1 MWKEKGRDLMRKSV
15 LVYLVLLISIFCYA
29 NICFAAIKG
38 DINGDGRID
47 EKDVTLVKEYLID
60 LRTFSDYE
68 FYLADMN
75 DDKQITLTDM
85 VLVLRVSLGEN
96 ISDGDVLGDVNS
108 DGRLDSQDYDLLL
121 AYVQGKA
128 TLTNRAMAV
137 ADANRDGAINILD
150 CVWILNI
157 VKGKTYYPV
166 EVVNV
171 PDGWY
176 KISPIREQDM
186 SLTTN
191 DGAVDKSQPNWEYAI
206 QGQTP
211 YIEKYTNDDYH
222 KFYIQRNGDS
232 YAIRSKVN
240 NMYMRTMEN
249 GRVSFGLEGDSTL
262 FIWKFIKSNGA
273 YYLVSMM
280 GETGKVLDKQGPFYV
295 EMSTIGNLD
304 SQRWVLQKV
313 DAPGSNSKP
322 STPDNKQ
329 ETDKNKDNNNNNN
342 NNNSGDDN
350 QKEENSNVNG
360 KYYTV
365 STPCQNL
372 LLRKAA
378 NNKSEVIAKM
388 PKGSKVIV
396 TSIDNNGWASVEF
409 QGQKGY
415 AFAKF
420 LTKGE

>member
-1 MWKEKGRDLMRKSV
+1 MRKEKGRDVMRKSV

-29 NICFAAIKG
+29 NICFAAAKG

-47 EKDVTLVKEYLID
+47 EKDVTLIQEYITE

-75 DDKQITLTDM
+75 GDKQITLTDM
-85 VLVLRVSLGEN
+85 ALVISVSLGEN
-96 ISDGDVLGDVNS
+96 ISDGDILGDVNS

-150 CVWILNI
+150 CVWVLNI

-186 SLTTN
+186 SLTIN
-191 DGAVDKSQPNWEYAI
+191 DKGVDKSQPNWQYAI
-206 QGQTP
+206 QGQIP

-222 KFYIQRNGDS
+222 KFYIQRNGDN
-232 YAIRSKVN
+232 YAIRSKVG
-240 NMYMRTMEN
+240 NMFIYTLQN
-249 GRVSFGLEGDSTL
+249 GRVVFGLAGNSP

-280 GETGKVLDKQGPFYV
+280 GGAGKVLDNKGSSYV
-295 EMSTIGNLD
+295 EMSTIDNLD
-304 SQRWVLQKV
+304 SQRWVLEKI
-313 DAPGSNSKP
+313 SEMSSLKP
-322 STPDNKQ
+322 EDPNNKR
-329 ETDKNKDNNNNNN
+329 
-342 NNNSGDDN
+342 
-350 QKEENSNVNG
+350 EE
-360 KYYTV
+360 YYTV

>member
-1 MWKEKGRDLMRKSV
+1 MRKSV
-15 LVYLVLLISIFCYA
+15 LVYLVLIISIFCYA
-29 NICFAAIKG
+29 NICFAATKG
-38 DINGDGRID
+38 DINGDGRINESD
-47 EKDVTLVKEYLID
+47 RQIL
-60 LRTFSDYE
+60 SDYLQGRKNLTDYE
-68 FYLADMN
+68 KSLADIN
-75 DDKQITLTDM
+75 GDSIVDNRDLDILTQIAKGTY
-85 VLVLRVSLGEN
+85 S
-96 ISDGDVLGDVNS
+96 SYGDILGDVNS

-128 TLTNRAMAV
+128 TLTNIAMAV

-150 CVWILNI
+150 CVWVLNI

-171 PDGWY
+171 SDGWY

-186 SLTTN
+186 SLTIN
-191 DGAVDKSQPNWEYAI
+191 DKGVDKSQPNWQYAI
-206 QGQTP
+206 QGQIP

-232 YAIRSKVN
+232 YAIRSKVG
-240 NMYMRTMEN
+240 NMYICTMEN
-249 GRVSFGLEGDSTL
+249 GRVIFGLAGNNIP

-273 YYLVSMM
+273 CYLVSMS
-280 GETGKVLDKQGPFYV
+280 GEAGKVLDNKGSSYV
-295 EMSTIGNLD
+295 EMSTIDNLD
-304 SQRWVLQKV
+304 SQRWVLEKI
-313 DAPGSNSKP
+313 SETSSLKP
-322 STPDNKQ
+322 EDPNNKR
-329 ETDKNKDNNNNNN
+329 
-342 NNNSGDDN
+342 
-350 QKEENSNVNG
+350 EE
-360 KYYTV
+360 YYTV

>member
-1 MWKEKGRDLMRKSV
+1 MRKSV

-29 NICFAAIKG
+29 NICFAATKG
-38 DINGDGRID
+38 DINGDGRINESD
-47 EKDVTLVKEYLID
+47 RQIL
-60 LRTFSDYE
+60 SDY
-68 FYLADMN
+68 LQSR
-75 DDKQITLTDM
+75 KTLTDYEK
-85 VLVLRVSLGEN
+85 SLADING
-96 ISDGDVLGDVNS
+96 DGIVDNRDLDILTQIAKGTYSSYGDILGDVNS
-108 DGRLDSQDYDLLL
+108 DGRLDSQDYSLLL

-150 CVWILNI
+150 CVWVLNI

-166 EVVNV
+166 EMANV

-176 KISPIREQDM
+176 KISPIRVQDM
-186 SLTTN
+186 SLTIK
-191 DGAVDKSQPNWEYAI
+191 GGVRDKSQGHWSI
-206 QGQTP
+206 DILGQTP

-232 YAIRSKVN
+232 YAIRSKVD
-240 NMYMRTMEN
+240 NMYMRTIEN
-249 GRVSFGLEGDSTL
+249 GRVNFGLEGDSTI
-262 FIWKFIKSNGA
+262 FIWKFIKSNEA
-273 YYLVSMM
+273 YYLVLMM
-280 GETGKVLDKQGPFYV
+280 GEAGKVLDNKGSSYV
-295 EMSTIGNLD
+295 EMSTIDNLD
-304 SQRWVLQKV
+304 SQRWVLEKISET
-313 DAPGSNSKP
+313 PYPKP
-322 STPDNKQ
+322 EDPNDEQ
-329 ETDKNKDNNNNNN
+329 EDIKKD
-342 NNNSGDDN
+342 DDN
-350 QKEENSNVNG
+350 PNGDSNRKDENSNVDG
-360 KYYTV
+360 TYYTV

>member
-1 MWKEKGRDLMRKSV
+1 MRKSV

-38 DINGDGRID
+38 DINGDGRINESD
-47 EKDVTLVKEYLID
+47 RQIL
-60 LRTFSDYE
+60 SDY
-68 FYLADMN
+68 LQGR
-75 DDKQITLTDM
+75 KTLTDYEK
-85 VLVLRVSLGEN
+85 SLADIN
-96 ISDGDVLGDVNS
+96 GDSIVDNRDLDILTQIAKGTYSSYGDILGDVNS
-108 DGRLDSQDYDLLL
+108 DGRLDSQDYSLLL

-150 CVWILNI
+150 CVWVLNI

-166 EVVNV
+166 EMANM

-176 KISPIREQDM
+176 KIYPIREHDM
-186 SLTTN
+186 SLTIN
-191 DGAVDKSQPNWEYAI
+191 DKGVDKSQPNWQYAI
-206 QGQTP
+206 QGQIP

-222 KFYIQRNGDS
+222 KFYIQRNGDN
-232 YAIRSKVN
+232 YAIRSKVG
-240 NMYMRTMEN
+240 NMYICTMEN
-249 GRVSFGLEGDSTL
+249 GRVIFGLAGNSIP

-273 YYLVSMM
+273 YYLVSMR
-280 GETGKVLDKQGPFYV
+280 GEAGKVLDNKGSSYV
-295 EMSTIGNLD
+295 EMSTIDNLD
-304 SQRWVLQKV
+304 SQRWVLEKISET
-313 DAPGSNSKP
+313 PYPKP
-322 STPDNKQ
+322 EDPNDKQ
-329 ETDKNKDNNNNNN
+329 E
-342 NNNSGDDN
+342 
-350 QKEENSNVNG
+350 E
-360 KYYTV
+360 YYTV

-378 NNKSEVIAKM
+378 NNKSEIIAKM

>member
-1 MWKEKGRDLMRKSV
+1 MRKSV
-15 LVYLVLLISIFCYA
+15 LVYLVLIISIFCYA
-29 NICFAAIKG
+29 DICFAAAKG
-38 DINGDGRID
+38 DINGDGRINESD
-47 EKDVTLVKEYLID
+47 RQIL
-60 LRTFSDYE
+60 SDYLKGRKNLTDYE
-68 FYLADMN
+68 KSLADIN
-75 DDKQITLTDM
+75 GDSIVDNRDLDILTQIAKGTY
-85 VLVLRVSLGEN
+85 S
-96 ISDGDVLGDVNS
+96 SYGDILGDVNS

-150 CVWILNI
+150 CVWVLNI

-166 EVVNV
+166 EMADV

-176 KISPIREQDM
+176 KISPIRAQDM
-186 SLTTN
+186 SLTIKS
-191 DGAVDKSQPNWEYAI
+191 GVIDKSQAHWSI
-206 QGQTP
+206 DVLGQTP

-232 YAIRSKVN
+232 YAIRSKVD
-240 NMYMRTMEN
+240 NMYMRTIEN
-249 GRVSFGLEGDSTL
+249 GRVNFGLEGDS
-262 FIWKFIKSNGA
+262 IWKFIKSNGA
-273 YYLVSMM
+273 YYLVSIM
-280 GETGKVLDKQGPFYV
+280 GEAGKVLDNKGSSYV
-295 EMSTIGNLD
+295 EMSTIDNLD
-304 SQRWVLQKV
+304 SQRWVLKEV
-313 DAPGSNSKP
+313 GESSSISKP
-322 STPDNKQ
+322 SDPDNEQ
-329 ETDKNKDNNNNNN
+329 DADKNKDNGNNS

-350 QKEENSNVNG
+350 RKDENSNVNG

-378 NNKSEVIAKM
+378 NNKSEIIAKM

>member
-1 MWKEKGRDLMRKSV
+1 MRKSV
-15 LVYLVLLISIFCYA
+15 LVYLVLIISIFCYA
-29 NICFAAIKG
+29 DICFAAAKG

-186 SLTTN
+186 SLTIN
-191 DGAVDKSQPNWEYAI
+191 DKGIDKSQPNWQYAI
-206 QGQTP
+206 QGQIP

-222 KFYIQRNGDS
+222 KFYIQRNGDN
-232 YAIRSKVN
+232 YAIRSKVG
-240 NMYMRTMEN
+240 NMYICTMEN
-249 GRVSFGLEGDSTL
+249 GRVIFGLEGNSIP

-273 YYLVSMM
+273 YYLVSMR
-280 GETGKVLDKQGPFYV
+280 GEAGKVLDNKGSSYV
-295 EMSTIGNLD
+295 EMSTIDNLD
-304 SQRWVLQKV
+304 SQRWVLEKISETPCPKPE
-313 DAPGSNSKP
+313 DPNGDSNR
-322 STPDNKQ
+322 
-329 ETDKNKDNNNNNN
+329 KD
-342 NNNSGDDN
+342 
-350 QKEENSNVNG
+350 ENSNVNG

>member
-1 MWKEKGRDLMRKSV
+1 MRKSV
-15 LVYLVLLISIFCYA
+15 LVYLVLIISIFCCA
-29 NICFAAIKG
+29 NICFAATKG
-38 DINGDGRID
+38 DINGDGRINESD
-47 EKDVTLVKEYLID
+47 RQIL
-60 LRTFSDYE
+60 SDYLQGRKNLTDYE
-68 FYLADMN
+68 KSLADIN
-75 DDKQITLTDM
+75 GDSIVDNRDLDILTQIAKGTY
-85 VLVLRVSLGEN
+85 S
-96 ISDGDVLGDVNS
+96 SYGDILGDVNS

-150 CVWILNI
+150 CVWVLNI

-186 SLTTN
+186 SLTIN
-191 DGAVDKSQPNWEYAI
+191 DKGIDKSQPNWQYAI
-206 QGQTP
+206 QGQIP

-222 KFYIQRNGDS
+222 KFYIQRNGDN
-232 YAIRSKVN
+232 YAIRSKVG
-240 NMYMRTMEN
+240 NMYICTMEN
-249 GRVSFGLEGDSTL
+249 GRVIFGLEGNSIP

-273 YYLVSMM
+273 YYLVSMR
-280 GETGKVLDKQGPFYV
+280 GEAGKVLDNKGSSYV
-295 EMSTIGNLD
+295 EMSTIDNLD
-304 SQRWVLQKV
+304 SQRWVLKEV
-313 DAPGSNSKP
+313 GESSSISKP
-322 STPDNKQ
+322 SDPDNEQ
-329 ETDKNKDNNNNNN
+329 DADKNKDNGNNS

-350 QKEENSNVNG
+350 RKDENSNVNG

-378 NNKSEVIAKM
+378 NNKSEIIAKM

>member
-1 MWKEKGRDLMRKSV
+1 MRKNV
-15 LVYLVLLISIFCYA
+15 LVYLLLLTSIFCYA
-29 NICFAAIKG
+29 NICFAAAKG

-47 EKDVTLVKEYLID
+47 ESDRQIL
-60 LRTFSDYE
+60 SDYLQGRKTFTDYE
-68 FYLADMN
+68 KSLADIN
-75 DDKQITLTDM
+75 GDNIVDDRDLDILTQIAKGTY
-85 VLVLRVSLGEN
+85 S
-96 ISDGDVLGDVNS
+96 SYGDILGDVNS

-121 AYVQGKA
+121 AYVQGKV
-128 TLTNRAMAV
+128 TFTNRAMAV
-137 ADANRDGAINILD
+137 ADANRDGSINILD
-150 CVWILNI
+150 CVWVLNI

-166 EVVNV
+166 EMANV

-186 SLTTN
+186 SLTIN
-191 DGAVDKSQPNWEYAI
+191 DKGVDKSQPNWQYAI

-211 YIEKYTNDDYH
+211 YMEKYTNDDYH
-222 KFYIQRNGDS
+222 KFYIQRNGDN
-232 YAIRSKVN
+232 YAIRSKVG
-240 NMYMRTMEN
+240 NMYICNMEN
-249 GRVSFGLEGDSTL
+249 GKVIFGLAGNNIP

-273 YYLVSMM
+273 YYLVSMR
-280 GETGKVLDKQGPFYV
+280 GEAGKVLDNQGSSYV
-295 EMSTIGNLD
+295 EMSTIDNLD
-304 SQRWVLQKV
+304 SQRWVLQKI
-313 DAPGSNSKP
+313 DAPSSNSKP
-322 STPDNKQ
+322 SDSDNKQ

-342 NNNSGDDN
+342 NNNNFGDSNIKD
-350 QKEENSNVNG
+350 ENGNVNG

-396 TSIDNNGWASVEF
+396 SSIDNNGWASVEF

-415 AFAKF
+415 TFAKF

>member
-1 MWKEKGRDLMRKSV
+1 MRKSV

-29 NICFAAIKG
+29 NICFAATKG

-47 EKDVTLVKEYLID
+47 EKDVTLIKKYIIELI
-60 LRTFSDYE
+60 TFSDYE

-75 DDKQITLTDM
+75 GDKQITLTDM
-85 VLVLRVSLGEN
+85 AMAIRVSLGEN

-121 AYVQGKA
+121 AYVQGKV

-150 CVWILNI
+150 CVWVLNI

-166 EVVNV
+166 EMANV

-176 KISPIREQDM
+176 KISPIREHDM
-186 SLTTN
+186 SLTIN
-191 DGAVDKSQPNWEYAI
+191 DKGVDKSQPNWQYAI
-206 QGQTP
+206 QGQIP

-222 KFYIQRNGDS
+222 KFYIQRNGDN
-232 YAIRSKVN
+232 YAIRSKVG
-240 NMYMRTMEN
+240 NMYICTMEN
-249 GRVSFGLEGDSTL
+249 GRVIFGLAGNSIP

-273 YYLVSMM
+273 YYLVSMR
-280 GETGKVLDKQGPFYV
+280 GEAGKVLDNKGSSYV
-295 EMSTIGNLD
+295 EMSTIDNLD
-304 SQRWVLQKV
+304 SQRWVLEKI
-313 DAPGSNSKP
+313 SETSSLKP
-322 STPDNKQ
+322 EDPNNKR
-329 ETDKNKDNNNNNN
+329 
-342 NNNSGDDN
+342 
-350 QKEENSNVNG
+350 EE
-360 KYYTV
+360 YYTV

-378 NNKSEVIAKM
+378 NNKSEIIAKM

>member
-1 MWKEKGRDLMRKSV
+1 MRKSV

-29 NICFAAIKG
+29 NICFAATKG
-38 DINGDGRID
+38 DINGDGRINESD
-47 EKDVTLVKEYLID
+47 RQILSDYLQGRKTLID
-60 LRTFSDYE
+60 YE
-68 FYLADMN
+68 KSLADIN
-75 DDKQITLTDM
+75 GDSIVDNRDLDILTQIAKGTY
-85 VLVLRVSLGEN
+85 S
-96 ISDGDVLGDVNS
+96 SYGDILGDVNS
-108 DGRLDSQDYDLLL
+108 DGRLDAQDYDLLL

-150 CVWILNI
+150 CVWVLNI

-176 KISPIREQDM
+176 KVSPIREQDM
-186 SLTTN
+186 SLTIN
-191 DGAVDKSQPNWEYAI
+191 DKGIDKSQPNWQYAI
-206 QGQTP
+206 QGQIP

-222 KFYIQRNGDS
+222 KFYIQRNGDN
-232 YAIRSKVN
+232 YAIRSKVG
-240 NMYMRTMEN
+240 NMYICTMEN
-249 GRVSFGLEGDSTL
+249 GRVIFGLEGNSIP

-273 YYLVSMM
+273 YYLVSMR
-280 GETGKVLDKQGPFYV
+280 GEAGKVLDNKGSSYV
-295 EMSTIGNLD
+295 EMSTIDNLD
-304 SQRWVLQKV
+304 SQRWVLEKISETLC
-313 DAPGSNSKP
+313 PKP
-322 STPDNKQ
+322 EDTNDKQ
-329 ETDKNKDNNNNNN
+329 EDIKKEEDNPNGDSNRKD
-342 NNNSGDDN
+342 
-350 QKEENSNVNG
+350 ENSNVNG

>member
-1 MWKEKGRDLMRKSV
+1 MRKSV

-29 NICFAAIKG
+29 NICFAAAKG

-47 EKDVTLVKEYLID
+47 EKDVTLIQEYITE

-75 DDKQITLTDM
+75 GDKQITLTDM
-85 VLVLRVSLGEN
+85 ALVISVSLGEK
-96 ISDGDVLGDVNS
+96 ISDGDILGDVNS

-150 CVWILNI
+150 CVWVLNI

-176 KISPIREQDM
+176 KVSPIREQDM
-186 SLTTN
+186 SLTIN
-191 DGAVDKSQPNWEYAI
+191 DKGIDKSQPNWQYAI
-206 QGQTP
+206 QGQIP

-222 KFYIQRNGDS
+222 KFYIQRNGDN
-232 YAIRSKVN
+232 YAIRSKVG
-240 NMYMRTMEN
+240 NMYICTMEN
-249 GRVSFGLEGDSTL
+249 GRVIFGLEGNSIP

-273 YYLVSMM
+273 YYLVSMR
-280 GETGKVLDKQGPFYV
+280 GEAGKVLDNKGSSYV
-295 EMSTIGNLD
+295 EMSTIDNLD
-304 SQRWVLQKV
+304 SQRWVLEEI
-313 DAPGSNSKP
+313 NEKP
-322 STPDNKQ
+322 YPKPDDPNGKRDDNKK
-329 ETDKNKDNNNNNN
+329 EDNN
-342 NNNSGDDN
+342 
-350 QKEENSNVNG
+350 SNADSS
-360 KYYTV
+360 KYYIV

>member
-1 MWKEKGRDLMRKSV
+1 MRKSV
-15 LVYLVLLISIFCYA
+15 LVYLVLIISIFCYA
-29 NICFAAIKG
+29 NICFAATKG
-38 DINGDGRID
+38 DINGDGRINESD
-47 EKDVTLVKEYLID
+47 RQIL
-60 LRTFSDYE
+60 SDYLQGRKNLTDYE
-68 FYLADMN
+68 KSLADIN
-75 DDKQITLTDM
+75 GDSIVDNRDLDILTQIAKGTY
-85 VLVLRVSLGEN
+85 S
-96 ISDGDVLGDVNS
+96 SYGDILGDVNS

-150 CVWILNI
+150 CVWVLNI

-186 SLTTN
+186 SLTIN
-191 DGAVDKSQPNWEYAI
+191 DKGVDKSQPNWQYAI
-206 QGQTP
+206 QGQIP
-211 YIEKYTNDDYH
+211 YIEKYINDDYH
-222 KFYIQRNGDS
+222 KFYIQRNGDN
-232 YAIRSKVN
+232 YAIRSKVG
-240 NMYMRTMEN
+240 NMYICTMEN
-249 GRVSFGLEGDSTL
+249 GRVIFGLEGNSIP

-273 YYLVSMM
+273 CYLVSMR
-280 GETGKVLDKQGPFYV
+280 GEAGKVLDNKGSSYV
-295 EMSTIGNLD
+295 EMSTIDNLD
-304 SQRWVLQKV
+304 SQRWVLEKI
-313 DAPGSNSKP
+313 SETSSLKP
-322 STPDNKQ
+322 EDTNNKR
-329 ETDKNKDNNNNNN
+329 
-342 NNNSGDDN
+342 
-350 QKEENSNVNG
+350 EE
-360 KYYTV
+360 YYTV

>member
-1 MWKEKGRDLMRKSV
+1 MRKSV

-29 NICFAAIKG
+29 NICFAAAKG

-47 EKDVTLVKEYLID
+47 EKDVTLIQEYITE

-75 DDKQITLTDM
+75 GDKQITLTDM
-85 VLVLRVSLGEN
+85 ALVISFSLGEN
-96 ISDGDVLGDVNS
+96 ISDGDILGDVNS

-150 CVWILNI
+150 CVWVLNI

-186 SLTTN
+186 SLTIN
-191 DGAVDKSQPNWEYAI
+191 DKGIDKSQPNWQYAI
-206 QGQTP
+206 QGQIP

-222 KFYIQRNGDS
+222 KFYIQYNGDN
-232 YAIRSKVN
+232 YAIRSKVG
-240 NMYMRTMEN
+240 NMYICTMEN
-249 GRVSFGLEGDSTL
+249 GRVIFGLEGNSIP

-273 YYLVSMM
+273 CYLVSMR
-280 GETGKVLDKQGPFYV
+280 GEAGKVLDNKGSSYV
-295 EMSTIGNLD
+295 EMSTIDNLD
-304 SQRWVLQKV
+304 SQRWVLEKI
-313 DAPGSNSKP
+313 SETSSLKP
-322 STPDNKQ
+322 EDTNNKR
-329 ETDKNKDNNNNNN
+329 
-342 NNNSGDDN
+342 
-350 QKEENSNVNG
+350 EE
-360 KYYTV
+360 YYTV

>member
-1 MWKEKGRDLMRKSV
+1 MRKEKGRDLMRKSV
-15 LVYLVLLISIFCYA
+15 LVYLLLIISIFCYA
-29 NICFAAIKG
+29 NICFAATKG
-38 DINGDGRID
+38 DINGDGRIN

-60 LRTFSDYE
+60 SRTFSDYE

-96 ISDGDVLGDVNS
+96 VSDGDVLGDVNS

-150 CVWILNI
+150 CVWVLNI

-186 SLTTN
+186 SLTIN
-191 DGAVDKSQPNWEYAI
+191 DKGIDKSQPNWEYAI

-222 KFYIQRNGDS
+222 KFYIQRNGDN
-232 YAIRSKVN
+232 YAIRSKVG
-240 NMYMRTMEN
+240 NMYICAMEN
-249 GRVSFGLEGDSTL
+249 GRVILGLPGNDIP

-273 YYLVSMM
+273 CYLVSMM
-280 GETGKVLDKQGPFYV
+280 GEAGKVLDNKGSSYV
-295 EMSTIGNLD
+295 EMSTIDNLD
-304 SQRWVLQKV
+304 SQRWVLEKI
-313 DAPGSNSKP
+313 SETSSLKP
-322 STPDNKQ
+322 EDPNNKR
-329 ETDKNKDNNNNNN
+329 
-342 NNNSGDDN
+342 
-350 QKEENSNVNG
+350 EE
-360 KYYTV
+360 YYTV

-396 TSIDNNGWASVEF
+396 TNIDNNGWASVEF

>member
-1 MWKEKGRDLMRKSV
+1 MRKSV

-29 NICFAAIKG
+29 NICFAATKG
-38 DINGDGRID
+38 EINGDGRID
-47 EKDVTLVKEYLID
+47 ENDRQIL
-60 LRTFSDYE
+60 SDY
-68 FYLADMN
+68 LQGR
-75 DDKQITLTDM
+75 KTLTDYEK
-85 VLVLRVSLGEN
+85 SLADINGDSIVDN
-96 ISDGDVLGDVNS
+96 SDLDILTQIAKGTYSSYGDILGDVNS

-150 CVWILNI
+150 CVWVLNI

-166 EVVNV
+166 EMDNV

-191 DGAVDKSQPNWEYAI
+191 DGAVDKTQPNWEYAI

-232 YAIRSKVN
+232 YAIRSKVG
-240 NMYMRTMEN
+240 NMYIYTLQN
-249 GRVSFGLEGDSTL
+249 GRVFFGLAGNGNP

-280 GETGKVLDKQGPFYV
+280 GEAGKVLDNKSSSYV
-295 EMSTIGNLD
+295 EISTIDNLD
-304 SQRWVLQKV
+304 SQRWVLEKISETTYPKPE
-313 DAPGSNSKP
+313 DSN
-322 STPDNKQ
+322 DKQ
-329 ETDKNKDNNNNNN
+329 EDIKKE
-342 NNNSGDDN
+342 DDN
-350 QKEENSNVNG
+350 PNGDSNKKDENSNVNG

>member
-1 MWKEKGRDLMRKSV
+1 MRKSV
-15 LVYLVLLISIFCYA
+15 FVYLVLLISIFCYA
-29 NICFAAIKG
+29 NICFAATKG
-38 DINGDGRID
+38 DINGDGRINESD
-47 EKDVTLVKEYLID
+47 RQIL
-60 LRTFSDYE
+60 SDY
-68 FYLADMN
+68 LQGR
-75 DDKQITLTDM
+75 KTLTDYEK
-85 VLVLRVSLGEN
+85 SLADIN
-96 ISDGDVLGDVNS
+96 GDSIVDNRDLDILTQIAKGTYSSYGDILGDVNS

-121 AYVQGKA
+121 AYVQGKV

-150 CVWILNI
+150 CVWVLNI

-166 EVVNV
+166 EMANV

-176 KISPIREQDM
+176 KISPIRAKDSVLSVNTQG
-186 SLTTN
+186 TQ
-191 DGAVDKSQPNWEYAI
+191 GVQFYIDKY
-206 QGQTP
+206 QGNNNQ
-211 YIEKYTNDDYH
+211 
-222 KFYIQRNGDS
+222 KFYIKGTGGIHSIKSGNSDLYMLTSSGGTAFLGFDS
-232 YAIRSKVN
+232 SINPAIWR
-240 NMYMRTMEN
+240 
-249 GRVSFGLEGDSTL
+249 
-262 FIWKFIKSNGA
+262 FIKTNDA

-280 GETGKVLDKQGPFYV
+280 GEVGKVLDNKGSSYV
-295 EMSTIGNLD
+295 EMTTIDNLD
-304 SQRWVLQKV
+304 SQRWILQKV
-313 DAPGSNSKP
+313 DAPSSNSKP
-322 STPDNKQ
+322 SVCDKKQ
-329 ETDKNKDNNNNNN
+329 ETDKNKDNNN

-420 LTKGE
+420 LTEGE

>member
-1 MWKEKGRDLMRKSV
+1 MRKSV
-15 LVYLVLLISIFCYA
+15 LVYLVLIISIFCYA
-29 NICFAAIKG
+29 NICFAATKG
-38 DINGDGRID
+38 DINGDGRINESD
-47 EKDVTLVKEYLID
+47 RQIL
-60 LRTFSDYE
+60 SDYLQGRKNLTDYE
-68 FYLADMN
+68 KSLADIN
-75 DDKQITLTDM
+75 GDSIVDNRDLDILTQIAKGTY
-85 VLVLRVSLGEN
+85 S
-96 ISDGDVLGDVNS
+96 SYGDILGDVNS

-137 ADANRDGAINILD
+137 ADANRDGVINILD
-150 CVWILNI
+150 CVWVLNI

-166 EVVNV
+166 EMADV

-186 SLTTN
+186 SLITN
-191 DGAVDKSQPNWEYAI
+191 DKGIDKSQPNWQYAI
-206 QGQTP
+206 QGRTP

-232 YAIRSKVN
+232 YAIRSKVG
-240 NMYMRTMEN
+240 NMYIYTLQN
-249 GRVSFGLEGDSTL
+249 GRVIFGLAGNINP

-280 GETGKVLDKQGPFYV
+280 GEAGKVLDNQGSYYV
-295 EMSTIGNLD
+295 EMSTIDNLD
-304 SQRWVLQKV
+304 SQRWVLEKISETTYPKPE
-313 DAPGSNSKP
+313 DSN
-322 STPDNKQ
+322 DKQ
-329 ETDKNKDNNNNNN
+329 EDIKKE
-342 NNNSGDDN
+342 DDN
-350 QKEENSNVNG
+350 PNGDSNKKDENSNVNG

>member
-1 MWKEKGRDLMRKSV
+1 MKKRV
-15 LVYLVLLISIFCYA
+15 LVYLVLIISIFSYA
-29 NICFAAIKG
+29 NICFAATKG
-38 DINGDGRID
+38 DINGDGWINESDRQI
-47 EKDVTLVKEYLID
+47 L
-60 LRTFSDYE
+60 SDY
-68 FYLADMN
+68 LQGR
-75 DDKQITLTDM
+75 KTLTDYEK
-85 VLVLRVSLGEN
+85 SLADINGDSIVDN
-96 ISDGDVLGDVNS
+96 RDLDILTQIAKGTYSSYGDVLGDVNS

-166 EVVNV
+166 EIVDV

-186 SLTTN
+186 SLTIN
-191 DGAVDKSQPNWEYAI
+191 DGAADKSQSNWQYAI

-222 KFYIQRNGDS
+222 KFYIQRNGDT
-232 YAIRSKVN
+232 YAIRSKVG
-240 NMYMRTMEN
+240 NMCIYTLQN
-249 GRVSFGLEGDSTL
+249 GRVVLGLEGNSIP

-280 GETGKVLDKQGPFYV
+280 GEAGKVLDTRGSSYV
-295 EMSTIGNLD
+295 EMSTIDNLD
-304 SQRWVLQKV
+304 SQRWVLEKINETPYPK
-313 DAPGSNSKP
+313 PGDTN
-322 STPDNKQ
+322 DNQ
-329 ETDKNKDNNNNNN
+329 EDIKKE
-342 NNNSGDDN
+342 DDN
-350 QKEENSNVNG
+350 PKGDSNRKDENSNVNG
-360 KYYTV
+360 KFYTV

-378 NNKSEVIAKM
+378 NNKSEIITKM

>member
-1 MWKEKGRDLMRKSV
+1 MRKSV

-38 DINGDGRID
+38 DINGDGRINESD
-47 EKDVTLVKEYLID
+47 RQIL
-60 LRTFSDYE
+60 SDY
-68 FYLADMN
+68 LQGR
-75 DDKQITLTDM
+75 KTLTDYEK
-85 VLVLRVSLGEN
+85 SLADIN
-96 ISDGDVLGDVNS
+96 GDSIVDNRDLDILTQIAKGTYSSYGDILGDVNS

-150 CVWILNI
+150 CVWVLNI

-176 KISPIREQDM
+176 RISPIREQDM
-186 SLTTN
+186 SLTIN
-191 DGAVDKSQPNWEYAI
+191 DKGVDKSQPNWQYAI
-206 QGQTP
+206 QGQIP

-222 KFYIQRNGDS
+222 KFYIQRNGDN
-232 YAIRSKVN
+232 YAIRSKLG
-240 NMYMRTMEN
+240 NMYICTMEN
-249 GRVSFGLEGDSTL
+249 GKVIFGLEGNSIP

-273 YYLVSMM
+273 YYLVSMR
-280 GETGKVLDKQGPFYV
+280 GEVGKVLDNKGSSYV
-295 EMSTIGNLD
+295 EMSTIDNLD
-304 SQRWVLQKV
+304 SQRWVLEKISET
-313 DAPGSNSKP
+313 PYPKP
-322 STPDNKQ
+322 EDPNDKQ
-329 ETDKNKDNNNNNN
+329 E
-342 NNNSGDDN
+342 
-350 QKEENSNVNG
+350 E
-360 KYYTV
+360 YYTV

>member
-1 MWKEKGRDLMRKSV
+1 MRKSV

-29 NICFAAIKG
+29 NICFAATKG
-38 DINGDGRID
+38 DINGDGRINESD
-47 EKDVTLVKEYLID
+47 RQIL
-60 LRTFSDYE
+60 SDYLQGRKNLTDYE
-68 FYLADMN
+68 KSLADIN
-75 DDKQITLTDM
+75 GDSIVDNRDLDILTQIAKGTY
-85 VLVLRVSLGEN
+85 S
-96 ISDGDVLGDVNS
+96 SYGDILGDVNS

-121 AYVQGKA
+121 AHVQGKA

-150 CVWILNI
+150 CVWVLNI

-171 PDGWY
+171 SDGWY

-186 SLTTN
+186 SLTIN
-191 DGAVDKSQPNWEYAI
+191 DKGVDKSQPNWQYAI
-206 QGQTP
+206 QGQIP

-222 KFYIQRNGDS
+222 KFYIQRNGDN
-232 YAIRSKVN
+232 YAIRSKVG
-240 NMYMRTMEN
+240 NMYICTMEN
-249 GRVSFGLEGDSTL
+249 GRVIFGLEGNSIP

-273 YYLVSMM
+273 YYLVSMR
-280 GETGKVLDKQGPFYV
+280 GEAGKVLDNKGSSYV
-295 EMSTIGNLD
+295 EMSTIDNLD
-304 SQRWVLQKV
+304 SQRWVLEKI
-313 DAPGSNSKP
+313 SETSSLKP
-322 STPDNKQ
+322 EDPNNKR
-329 ETDKNKDNNNNNN
+329 
-342 NNNSGDDN
+342 
-350 QKEENSNVNG
+350 EE
-360 KYYTV
+360 YYTV

>member
-1 MWKEKGRDLMRKSV
+1 MRKSV
-15 LVYLVLLISIFCYA
+15 LVYLVLIISIFCYA
-29 NICFAAIKG
+29 NICFAATKG
-38 DINGDGRID
+38 DINGDGRINESD
-47 EKDVTLVKEYLID
+47 RQILSDYLQGRKNLID
-60 LRTFSDYE
+60 YE
-68 FYLADMN
+68 KSLADIN
-75 DDKQITLTDM
+75 GDSIVDNRDLDILTQIAKGTY
-85 VLVLRVSLGEN
+85 S
-96 ISDGDVLGDVNS
+96 SYGDILGDVNS

-150 CVWILNI
+150 CVWVLNI

-186 SLTTN
+186 SLTIN
-191 DGAVDKSQPNWEYAI
+191 DKGVDKSQPNWQYAI
-206 QGQTP
+206 QGQIP

-222 KFYIQRNGDS
+222 KFYIQRNSDN
-232 YAIRSKVN
+232 YAIRSKVG
-240 NMYMRTMEN
+240 NMYICTMEN
-249 GRVSFGLEGDSTL
+249 GRVIFGLEGNSIP

-273 YYLVSMM
+273 YYLVSMR
-280 GETGKVLDKQGPFYV
+280 GEAGKVLDNKGSSYV
-295 EMSTIGNLD
+295 EMSTIDNLD
-304 SQRWVLQKV
+304 SQRWVLEKISETSC
-313 DAPGSNSKP
+313 PKP
-322 STPDNKQ
+322 EDTNNKR
-329 ETDKNKDNNNNNN
+329 
-342 NNNSGDDN
+342 
-350 QKEENSNVNG
+350 EE
-360 KYYTV
+360 YYTV

>member
-1 MWKEKGRDLMRKSV
+1 MRKSV

-38 DINGDGRID
+38 DINGDGRINESD
-47 EKDVTLVKEYLID
+47 RQIL
-60 LRTFSDYE
+60 SDY
-68 FYLADMN
+68 LQGR
-75 DDKQITLTDM
+75 KTLTDYEK
-85 VLVLRVSLGEN
+85 SLADIN
-96 ISDGDVLGDVNS
+96 GDSIVDNRDLDILTQIAKGTYSSYGDILGDVNS

-137 ADANRDGAINILD
+137 ADANRDGVINILD
-150 CVWILNI
+150 CVWVLNI

-186 SLTTN
+186 SLTIN
-191 DGAVDKSQPNWEYAI
+191 DKGVDKSQPNWEYAI

-211 YIEKYTNDDYH
+211 YMENYNNDDYH

-232 YAIRSKVN
+232 YAIRSQIG
-240 NMYMRTMEN
+240 NMYICTMEN
-249 GRVSFGLEGDSTL
+249 GRVIFGLAGNNIP

-273 YYLVSMM
+273 YYLVSMR
-280 GETGKVLDKQGPFYV
+280 GEAGKVLDNKGSSYV
-295 EMSTIGNLD
+295 EMSTIDNLD

-313 DAPGSNSKP
+313 EASSSNSKP
-322 STPDNKQ
+322 SDSDNKQ

-342 NNNSGDDN
+342 NNNSDDDN
-350 QKEENSNVNG
+350 KKDENSNVNG
-360 KYYTV
+360 TYYTV

>member
-1 MWKEKGRDLMRKSV
+1 MRKSV
-15 LVYLVLLISIFCYA
+15 LVYLVLIISIFCYA
-29 NICFAAIKG
+29 NICFAAAKG

-47 EKDVTLVKEYLID
+47 EKDVTLVKEYLIG
-60 LRTFSDYE
+60 LRTFSEYE

-108 DGRLDSQDYDLLL
+108 DGRLDSQDYSLLL

-150 CVWILNI
+150 CVWVLNI

-186 SLTTN
+186 SLTIN
-191 DGAVDKSQPNWEYAI
+191 DKGVDKSQPNWQYAI
-206 QGQTP
+206 QGQIP

-222 KFYIQRNGDS
+222 KFYIQRNGDN
-232 YAIRSKVN
+232 YAIRSKVG
-240 NMYMRTMEN
+240 NMYICTMEN
-249 GRVSFGLEGDSTL
+249 GRVIFGLAGNSIP

-273 YYLVSMM
+273 YYLVSMR
-280 GETGKVLDKQGPFYV
+280 GEAGKVLDNKGSSYV
-295 EMSTIGNLD
+295 EMSTIDNLD
-304 SQRWVLQKV
+304 SQRWVLEKISET
-313 DAPGSNSKP
+313 PYPKP
-322 STPDNKQ
+322 EDPNDKQ
-329 ETDKNKDNNNNNN
+329 E
-342 NNNSGDDN
+342 
-350 QKEENSNVNG
+350 E
-360 KYYTV
+360 YYTV

-396 TSIDNNGWASVEF
+396 SSIDNNGWASVEF

>member
-1 MWKEKGRDLMRKSV
+1 MRKSV
-15 LVYLVLLISIFCYA
+15 LVYLVLIISIFCYA
-29 NICFAAIKG
+29 NICFAATKG
-38 DINGDGRID
+38 DINGDGRINESD
-47 EKDVTLVKEYLID
+47 RQIL
-60 LRTFSDYE
+60 SDY
-68 FYLADMN
+68 LQGR
-75 DDKQITLTDM
+75 KTLTDYEK
-85 VLVLRVSLGEN
+85 SLADIN
-96 ISDGDVLGDVNS
+96 GDSIVDNRDLDILTQIAKGTYSSYGDILGDVNS

-150 CVWILNI
+150 CVWVLNI

-171 PDGWY
+171 SDGWY

-186 SLTTN
+186 SLTIN
-191 DGAVDKSQPNWEYAI
+191 DKGVDKSQPNWQYAI
-206 QGQTP
+206 QGQIP

-222 KFYIQRNGDS
+222 KFYIQRNGDN
-232 YAIRSKVN
+232 YAIRSKVG
-240 NMYMRTMEN
+240 NMYICTMEN
-249 GRVSFGLEGDSTL
+249 GRVIFVLEGNSIP

-273 YYLVSMM
+273 CYLVSMR
-280 GETGKVLDKQGPFYV
+280 GEAGKVLDNKGSSYV
-295 EMSTIGNLD
+295 EMSTIDNLD
-304 SQRWVLQKV
+304 SQRWVLEKI
-313 DAPGSNSKP
+313 SETSSLKP
-322 STPDNKQ
+322 EDLNNKR
-329 ETDKNKDNNNNNN
+329 
-342 NNNSGDDN
+342 
-350 QKEENSNVNG
+350 EE
-360 KYYTV
+360 YYTV

>member
-1 MWKEKGRDLMRKSV
+1 MRKSV
-15 LVYLVLLISIFCYA
+15 LVYLVLLINIFCYA
-29 NICFAAIKG
+29 NICFAATKG

-47 EKDVTLVKEYLID
+47 EKDVTLIKKYIIELI
-60 LRTFSDYE
+60 TFSDYE

-75 DDKQITLTDM
+75 GDKQITLTDM
-85 VLVLRVSLGEN
+85 AMAIRVSLGEN

-150 CVWILNI
+150 CVWVLNI

-186 SLTTN
+186 SLTIN
-191 DGAVDKSQPNWEYAI
+191 DKGIDKSQPNWQYAI
-206 QGQTP
+206 QGQIP

-222 KFYIQRNGDS
+222 KFYIQRNGDN
-232 YAIRSKVN
+232 YAIRSKVG
-240 NMYMRTMEN
+240 NMYICTMEN
-249 GRVSFGLEGDSTL
+249 GRVIFGLEGNSIP

-273 YYLVSMM
+273 YYLVSMR
-280 GETGKVLDKQGPFYV
+280 GEAGKVLDNKGSSYV
-295 EMSTIGNLD
+295 EMSTIDNLD
-304 SQRWVLQKV
+304 SQRWVLEKI
-313 DAPGSNSKP
+313 SETSSLKP
-322 STPDNKQ
+322 EDPNNKR
-329 ETDKNKDNNNNNN
+329 
-342 NNNSGDDN
+342 
-350 QKEENSNVNG
+350 EE
-360 KYYTV
+360 YYTV

>member
-1 MWKEKGRDLMRKSV
+1 MMRKSV
-15 LVYLVLLISIFCYA
+15 LVYLVLIISIFCYA
-29 NICFAAIKG
+29 NICFAATKG
-38 DINGDGRID
+38 DINGDGRINESD
-47 EKDVTLVKEYLID
+47 RQIL
-60 LRTFSDYE
+60 SDYLQGRKNLTDYE
-68 FYLADMN
+68 KSLADIN
-75 DDKQITLTDM
+75 GDSIVDNRDLDILTQIAKGTY
-85 VLVLRVSLGEN
+85 S
-96 ISDGDVLGDVNS
+96 SYGDILGDVNS
-108 DGRLDSQDYDLLL
+108 DGRLDSQDYSLLL

-150 CVWILNI
+150 CVWVLNI

-186 SLTTN
+186 SLTIN
-191 DGAVDKSQPNWEYAI
+191 DKGVDKSQPNWQYAI
-206 QGQTP
+206 QGQIP

-232 YAIRSKVN
+232 YAIRSKVG
-240 NMYMRTMEN
+240 NMYICTMEN
-249 GRVSFGLEGDSTL
+249 GRVIFGLAGNNIP

-273 YYLVSMM
+273 CYLVSMR
-280 GETGKVLDKQGPFYV
+280 GEAGKVLDNKGSSYV
-295 EMSTIGNLD
+295 EMSTIDNLD
-304 SQRWVLQKV
+304 SQRWVLEKI
-313 DAPGSNSKP
+313 SETSSLKP
-322 STPDNKQ
+322 EDPNNKR
-329 ETDKNKDNNNNNN
+329 
-342 NNNSGDDN
+342 
-350 QKEENSNVNG
+350 EE
-360 KYYTV
+360 YYTV

-378 NNKSEVIAKM
+378 NNKSEVIGKM

>member
-1 MWKEKGRDLMRKSV
+1 MRKSV
-15 LVYLVLLISIFCYA
+15 LVYLVLIISIFCYA
-29 NICFAAIKG
+29 NICFAATKG

-47 EKDVTLVKEYLID
+47 EKDVTLIKKYIIELI
-60 LRTFSDYE
+60 TFSDYE

-75 DDKQITLTDM
+75 GDKQITLTDM
-85 VLVLRVSLGEN
+85 AMAIRVSLGEN

-150 CVWILNI
+150 CVWVLNI

-186 SLTTN
+186 SLTIN
-191 DGAVDKSQPNWEYAI
+191 DKGVDKLQPNWQYAI
-206 QGQTP
+206 QGQIP

-222 KFYIQRNGDS
+222 KFYIQRNGDN
-232 YAIRSKVN
+232 YAIRSKVG
-240 NMYMRTMEN
+240 NMYICTMEN
-249 GRVSFGLEGDSTL
+249 GRVIFGLEGNSIP

-273 YYLVSMM
+273 YYLVSMR
-280 GETGKVLDKQGPFYV
+280 GEAGKVLDNKGSSYV
-295 EMSTIGNLD
+295 EMSTIDNLD
-304 SQRWVLQKV
+304 SQRWVLEKISET
-313 DAPGSNSKP
+313 PSSKP
-322 STPDNKQ
+322 EDP
-329 ETDKNKDNNNNNN
+329 NNNPNNN
-342 NNNSGDDN
+342 PNGDSNRKD
-350 QKEENSNVNG
+350 ENS

-420 LTKGE
+420 LTEGE

>member
-1 MWKEKGRDLMRKSV
+1 MRKSV

-29 NICFAAIKG
+29 NICFAAAKG

-47 EKDVTLVKEYLID
+47 EKDVTLIQEYITE

-75 DDKQITLTDM
+75 GDKQITLTDM
-85 VLVLRVSLGEN
+85 ALVISVSLGEN
-96 ISDGDVLGDVNS
+96 ISDGDILGDVNS

-150 CVWILNI
+150 CVWVLNI

-186 SLTTN
+186 SLTIN
-191 DGAVDKSQPNWEYAI
+191 DKGIDKSQPNWQYAI
-206 QGQTP
+206 QGQIP

-222 KFYIQRNGDS
+222 KFYIQYNGDN
-232 YAIRSKVN
+232 YAIRSKVG
-240 NMYMRTMEN
+240 NMYICTMEN
-249 GRVSFGLEGDSTL
+249 GRVNFGLEGNSIP

-273 YYLVSMM
+273 YYLVSMR
-280 GETGKVLDKQGPFYV
+280 GEAGKVLDNKGSSYV
-295 EMSTIGNLD
+295 EMSTIDNLD
-304 SQRWVLQKV
+304 SQRWVLEKI
-313 DAPGSNSKP
+313 SETSSLKP
-322 STPDNKQ
+322 EDPNNKR
-329 ETDKNKDNNNNNN
+329 
-342 NNNSGDDN
+342 
-350 QKEENSNVNG
+350 EE
-360 KYYTV
+360 YYTV

>member
-38 DINGDGRID
+38 DINGDGRINESD
-47 EKDVTLVKEYLID
+47 RQIL
-60 LRTFSDYE
+60 SDY
-68 FYLADMN
+68 LQGR
-75 DDKQITLTDM
+75 KTLTDYEK
-85 VLVLRVSLGEN
+85 SLADIN
-96 ISDGDVLGDVNS
+96 GDSIVDNRDLDILTQIAKGTYSSYGDILGDVNS

-150 CVWILNI
+150 CVWVLNI

-176 KISPIREQDM
+176 RISPIREQDM
-186 SLTTN
+186 SLTIN
-191 DGAVDKSQPNWEYAI
+191 DKGVDKSQPNWQYAI
-206 QGQTP
+206 QGQIP

-222 KFYIQRNGDS
+222 KFYIQRNGDN
-232 YAIRSKVN
+232 YAIRSKLG
-240 NMYMRTMEN
+240 NMYICTMEN
-249 GRVSFGLEGDSTL
+249 GKVIFGLEGNSIP

-273 YYLVSMM
+273 YYLVSMR
-280 GETGKVLDKQGPFYV
+280 GEVGKVLDNKGSSYV
-295 EMSTIGNLD
+295 EMSTIDNLD
-304 SQRWVLQKV
+304 SQRWVLEKISET
-313 DAPGSNSKP
+313 PYPKP
-322 STPDNKQ
+322 EDPNDKQ
-329 ETDKNKDNNNNNN
+329 E
-342 NNNSGDDN
+342 
-350 QKEENSNVNG
+350 E
-360 KYYTV
+360 YYTV

>member
-1 MWKEKGRDLMRKSV
+1 M
-15 LVYLVLLISIFCYA
+15 A
-29 NICFAAIKG
+29 
-38 DINGDGRID
+38 DINGDSIVDNR
-47 EKDVTLVKEYLID
+47 D
-60 LRTFSDYE
+60 LDILT
-68 FYLADMN
+68 
-75 DDKQITLTDM
+75 QIAKGTY
-85 VLVLRVSLGEN
+85 S
-96 ISDGDVLGDVNS
+96 SYGDILGDVNS

-150 CVWILNI
+150 CVWVLNI

-166 EVVNV
+166 EMADV

-176 KISPIREQDM
+176 KISPIRAQDM
-186 SLTTN
+186 SLTIKS
-191 DGAVDKSQPNWEYAI
+191 GVIDKSQAHWSI
-206 QGQTP
+206 DVLGQTP

-232 YAIRSKVN
+232 YAIRSKVD
-240 NMYMRTMEN
+240 NMYMRTIEN
-249 GRVSFGLEGDSTL
+249 GRVNFGLEGDS
-262 FIWKFIKSNGA
+262 IWKFIKSNGA
-273 YYLVSMM
+273 YYLVSIM
-280 GETGKVLDKQGPFYV
+280 GEAGKVLDNKGSSYV
-295 EMSTIGNLD
+295 EMSTIDNLD
-304 SQRWVLQKV
+304 SQRWVLEKISET
-313 DAPGSNSKP
+313 PSSKP
-322 STPDNKQ
+322 EDP
-329 ETDKNKDNNNNNN
+329 NNNPN
-342 NNNSGDDN
+342 GDSNRKD
-350 QKEENSNVNG
+350 ENS

>member
-1 MWKEKGRDLMRKSV
+1 MRKSV

-29 NICFAAIKG
+29 NICFAATKG

-47 EKDVTLVKEYLID
+47 EKDVTLIQEYITE

-75 DDKQITLTDM
+75 GDKQITLTDM
-85 VLVLRVSLGEN
+85 ALVISVSLGEK
-96 ISDGDVLGDVNS
+96 ISDGDILGDVNS

-150 CVWILNI
+150 CVWVLNI

-166 EVVNV
+166 EVVNL

-186 SLTTN
+186 SLSIN
-191 DGAVDKSQPNWEYAI
+191 DNSIDKSQPTWQYAI
-206 QGQTP
+206 QGQIP

-222 KFYIQRNGDS
+222 KFYIQRNGDN
-232 YAIRSKVN
+232 YAIRSKVG
-240 NMYMRTMEN
+240 NMYICAMEN
-249 GRVSFGLEGDSTL
+249 GKVIFGLAGNSIP

-273 YYLVSMM
+273 YYLVSMR
-280 GETGKVLDKQGPFYV
+280 GEAGKVLDNKGSSYV
-295 EMSTIGNLD
+295 EMSTIDNLD
-304 SQRWVLQKV
+304 SQRWILEKISETSY
-313 DAPGSNSKP
+313 PKP
-322 STPDNKQ
+322 EDPNDNP
-329 ETDKNKDNNNNNN
+329 NDNPN
-342 NNNSGDDN
+342 G
-350 QKEENSNVNG
+350 NSNQ
-360 KYYTV
+360 YYMV
-365 STPCQNL
+365 APPCQNL

>member
-1 MWKEKGRDLMRKSV
+1 MRKSV

-29 NICFAAIKG
+29 NICFAAAKG

-47 EKDVTLVKEYLID
+47 EKDVTLIQEYITE

-75 DDKQITLTDM
+75 GDKQITLTDM
-85 VLVLRVSLGEN
+85 ALVISVSLGEN
-96 ISDGDVLGDVNS
+96 ISDGDILGDVNS
-108 DGRLDSQDYDLLL
+108 DGRLDSQDYSLLL

-150 CVWILNI
+150 CVWVLNI

-186 SLTTN
+186 SLTIN
-191 DGAVDKSQPNWEYAI
+191 DKGVDKSQPNWQYAI
-206 QGQTP
+206 QGQIP

-232 YAIRSKVN
+232 YAIRSKVG
-240 NMYMRTMEN
+240 NMYICTMEN
-249 GRVSFGLEGDSTL
+249 GRVIFGLAGNNIP

-273 YYLVSMM
+273 CYLVSMR
-280 GETGKVLDKQGPFYV
+280 GEAGKVLDNKGSSYV
-295 EMSTIGNLD
+295 EISTIDNLD
-304 SQRWVLQKV
+304 SQRWVLQEV
-313 DAPGSNSKP
+313 DAPSSNSKP
-322 STPDNKQ
+322 STPDNKL
-329 ETDKNKDNNNNNN
+329 ETDKNTW
-342 NNNSGDDN
+342 GDLY
-350 QKEENSNVNG
+350 V
-360 KYYTV
+360 V
-365 STPCQNL
+365 SPPCQNL
-372 LLRKAA
+372 LLRKEA

-388 PKGSKVIV
+388 PKGIKVIV
-396 TSIDNNGWASVEF
+396 TSIDNNGWAAVAYD
-409 QGQKGY
+409 GKRGY
-415 AFAKF
+415 AYAKF
-420 LTKGE
+420 LLQDESKLEFDDYPLARRNTGPCHD

>member
-1 MWKEKGRDLMRKSV
+1 MRKSV
-15 LVYLVLLISIFCYA
+15 LVYLVLIISIFCYA
-29 NICFAAIKG
+29 NICFAAIKR
-38 DINGDGRID
+38 DINGDGRINESD
-47 EKDVTLVKEYLID
+47 RQIL
-60 LRTFSDYE
+60 SDY
-68 FYLADMN
+68 LQGR
-75 DDKQITLTDM
+75 KTLTDYEK
-85 VLVLRVSLGEN
+85 SLADIN
-96 ISDGDVLGDVNS
+96 GDSIVDNRDLDILTQIAKGTYSSYGDILGDVNS
-108 DGRLDSQDYDLLL
+108 DGRLDSQDYSLLL

-150 CVWILNI
+150 CVWVLNI

-186 SLTTN
+186 SLTIN
-191 DGAVDKSQPNWEYAI
+191 DKGVDKSQPNWQYAI
-206 QGQTP
+206 QGQIP

-232 YAIRSKVN
+232 YAIRSKVG
-240 NMYMRTMEN
+240 NMYICTMEN
-249 GRVSFGLEGDSTL
+249 GRVIFGLAGNNIP

-273 YYLVSMM
+273 YYLVSMG
-280 GETGKVLDKQGPFYV
+280 GEAGKVLDNKGSSYV
-295 EMSTIGNLD
+295 EMSTIDNLD
-304 SQRWVLQKV
+304 SQRWVLEKISET
-313 DAPGSNSKP
+313 PYPKP
-322 STPDNKQ
+322 EDPNDKQ
-329 ETDKNKDNNNNNN
+329 E
-342 NNNSGDDN
+342 
-350 QKEENSNVNG
+350 E
-360 KYYTV
+360 YYTV

>member
-1 MWKEKGRDLMRKSV
+1 MRKSV
-15 LVYLVLLISIFCYA
+15 LVYLVLIISIFCYV
-29 NICFAAIKG
+29 NICFAATKG
-38 DINGDGRID
+38 DINGDGRIN

-206 QGQTP
+206 LGQTP

-232 YAIRSKVN
+232 YAIRSKVD
-240 NMYMRTMEN
+240 NMYMRTIEN
-249 GRVSFGLEGDSTL
+249 GRVNFGLEGDS
-262 FIWKFIKSNGA
+262 IWKFIKSNGA
-273 YYLVSMM
+273 YYLVSIM
-280 GETGKVLDKQGPFYV
+280 GEAGKVLDNKGSSYV
-295 EMSTIGNLD
+295 EMSTIDNLD
-304 SQRWVLQKV
+304 SQRWVLEKISET
-313 DAPGSNSKP
+313 PSSKP
-322 STPDNKQ
+322 EDP
-329 ETDKNKDNNNNNN
+329 NNNPN
-342 NNNSGDDN
+342 GDSNRKD
-350 QKEENSNVNG
+350 ENS

>member
-1 MWKEKGRDLMRKSV
+1 MRKSV

-29 NICFAAIKG
+29 NICFAATKG
-38 DINGDGRID
+38 DINGDGRINESD
-47 EKDVTLVKEYLID
+47 RQIL
-60 LRTFSDYE
+60 SDYLQGRKTFTDYE
-68 FYLADMN
+68 KSLADIN
-75 DDKQITLTDM
+75 GDSIVDNRDLDILTQIAKGTY
-85 VLVLRVSLGEN
+85 S
-96 ISDGDVLGDVNS
+96 SYGDILGDVNS
-108 DGRLDSQDYDLLL
+108 DGRLDSQDYSLLL

-150 CVWILNI
+150 CVWVLNI

-166 EVVNV
+166 EMANV

-176 KISPIREQDM
+176 KISPIREHDM
-186 SLTTN
+186 SLTIN
-191 DGAVDKSQPNWEYAI
+191 DKGVDKSQPNWQYAI
-206 QGQTP
+206 QGQIP

-222 KFYIQRNGDS
+222 KFYIQRNGDN
-232 YAIRSKVN
+232 YAIRSKVG
-240 NMYMRTMEN
+240 NMYICTMEN
-249 GRVSFGLEGDSTL
+249 GRVIFGLAGNNIP

-273 YYLVSMM
+273 YYLVSMR
-280 GETGKVLDKQGPFYV
+280 GEAGKVLDNKGSSYV
-295 EMSTIGNLD
+295 EMSTIDNLD
-304 SQRWVLQKV
+304 SQRWVLEKISET
-313 DAPGSNSKP
+313 PYPKP
-322 STPDNKQ
+322 EDPNDKQ
-329 ETDKNKDNNNNNN
+329 E
-342 NNNSGDDN
+342 
-350 QKEENSNVNG
+350 E
-360 KYYTV
+360 YYTV

-396 TSIDNNGWASVEF
+396 SSIDNNGWASVEF

>member
-1 MWKEKGRDLMRKSV
+1 MRKSV

-29 NICFAAIKG
+29 NICFAAAKG

-47 EKDVTLVKEYLID
+47 EKDVTLIQEYITE

-75 DDKQITLTDM
+75 GDKQITLTDM
-85 VLVLRVSLGEN
+85 ALVISVSLGEN
-96 ISDGDVLGDVNS
+96 ISDGDILGDVNS

-121 AYVQGKA
+121 AYVQGKT

-150 CVWILNI
+150 CVWVLNI

-186 SLTTN
+186 SLTIN
-191 DGAVDKSQPNWEYAI
+191 DKGVDKSQPNWQYAI
-206 QGQTP
+206 QGQIP

-222 KFYIQRNGDS
+222 KFYIQRNGDN
-232 YAIRSKVN
+232 YAIRSKVG
-240 NMYMRTMEN
+240 NMYICTMEN
-249 GRVSFGLEGDSTL
+249 GIVSFGLKGDSTL

-273 YYLVSMM
+273 YYLVSMR
-280 GETGKVLDKQGPFYV
+280 GEAGKVLDNKGSSYV
-295 EMSTIGNLD
+295 EMSTIDNLD
-304 SQRWVLQKV
+304 SQRWVLEKI
-313 DAPGSNSKP
+313 SETSSLKP
-322 STPDNKQ
+322 EDPNNKR
-329 ETDKNKDNNNNNN
+329 
-342 NNNSGDDN
+342 
-350 QKEENSNVNG
+350 EE
-360 KYYTV
+360 YYTV